1 MFVMVV
7 LQEFIIHTPSEDA
20 QKMYIGNA
28 MKGNYAAVFAQLI
41 INGESQ
47 GKTGYAELSS
57 QACLHISSAY
67 QAWFCQL
74 SLYSDMHPIVVKFWC
89 SSVCLSK
96 NVCKCI
102 MHRLIC

>member
-67 QAWFCQL
+67 QA
-74 SLYSDMHPIVVKFWC
+74 
-89 SSVCLSK
+89 
-96 NVCKCI
+96 
-102 MHRLIC
+102 

>member
-1 MFVMVV
+1 MFLMVV

-47 GKTGYAELSS
+47 GKTDVTTGYAELSS

-67 QAWFCQL
+67 L
-74 SLYSDMHPIVVKFWC
+74 E
-89 SSVCLSK
+89 
-96 NVCKCI
+96 
-102 MHRLIC
+102 